1 MSIIDKAIV
10 QEIAGV
16 GQLIRTM
23 GVATKDMVVQPRQ
36 FLNGLSFRLTFLV
49 YFGTYA
55 VANLSEAALDFYKV
69 KQEETRKYYKVSAA
83 SVANIGLLA
92 WRDSVFAREFS
103 GPGVTKKATPKLTIA
118 GFAVRDCATMAATF
132 YFAPKA
138 TEFLILEHDVN
149 RHMAEIGCSLSI
161 PVVSQFITAPIH
173 IAALDKYNRPDASTG
188 ERVAQIKKEFG
199 KVCFARGLRILPAF
213 GIGSFSNNKFRELTI
228 RQPNEELLLTRR
240 ITRRITQ
247 LNDKLRG
254 RPTASI
260 AATSS
265 K

>member
-1 MSIIDKAIV
+1 M
-10 QEIAGV
+10 
-16 GQLIRTM
+16 
-23 GVATKDMVVQPRQ
+23 PRQ

-69 KQEETRKYYKVSAA
+69 KQEETRKLYKVSAA
-83 SVANIGLLA
+83 STANIGLLA

-103 GPGVTKKATPKLTIA
+103 GPGVAKKATPAGTIA

-138 TEFLILEHDVN
+138 TEYLILEHDVN

-161 PVVSQFITAPIH
+161 PVLSQFVTAPVH
-173 IAALDKYNRPDASTG
+173 IAALDKYNRPDATTA
-188 ERVAQIKKEFG
+188 ERVVQIKKEFG

-254 RPTASI
+254 RRTAAI